1 MLPIGANS
9 RAAGKGVRGKAPI
22 CCSIVILTANRRP
35 LERSDAPFLHNPWH
49 RGPEA
54 RWMPYAPLRRRRRPL
69 REYGKAPPSSRS
81 RPRPKSPKE
90 VTMECELYDKNEKG
104 ICLCRL
110 CPRRCTILP
119 SQRGWC
125 RTRWNDHGTLKA
137 LTYGLV
143 TSAALDPIE
152 KKPLSY
158 FHPGSVILSLGS
170 WGCNMNCLFCQ
181 NYEISQKEPES
192 RKVSPQDVLRLAR
205 ALTAEGNIG
214 VAWTYNEPTLSFEF
228 IRDTAPLI
236 REAGLMNVMVSNGF
250 ISSEALD
257 VLLPLI
263 DAWNID
269 LKGWNPDFYK
279 NICGAA
285 GNPVQETIRKAAALS
300 HVELTNLV
308 IPDEN
313 DNPREFEEMARWIGS
328 LSPACLLY
336 TSDAASSA
344 PVS

>member
-1 MLPIGANS
+1 
-9 RAAGKGVRGKAPI
+9 
-22 CCSIVILTANRRP
+22 
-35 LERSDAPFLHNPWH
+35 
-49 RGPEA
+49 
-54 RWMPYAPLRRRRRPL
+54 
-69 REYGKAPPSSRS
+69 
-81 RPRPKSPKE
+81 
-90 VTMECELYDKNEKG
+90 MECELYDKNEKG

-110 CPRRCTILP
+110 CPRRCRILP

-285 GNPVQETIRKAAALS
+285 GNPVRETIRKVAALS

-328 LSPACLLY
+328 LSPAIPLHITRFFPRWRMTNHPPTPHIHPGL
-336 TSDAASSA
+336 
-344 PVS
+344 PG